1 MMDFSDADEQQEF
14 TLIPADTIAK
24 ARLEIKPGYE
34 MSDRF
39 VTESKHSDSRY
50 LNCAWV
56 IMEGPYARRI
66 VFDLIGVYGNEMF
79 VNKGRARIRAIL
91 ESARGIDPKDESEEA
106 MKARKISSYEELD
119 GLEVT
124 IKIGIQHDK
133 SGNYDDK
140 NIVKK
145 ILPNSSPTPK
155 SSEEMTDVP
164 F

>member
-39 VTESKHSDSRY
+39 LTASKHSDSSSI
-50 LNCAWV
+50 AHGS
-56 IMEGPYARRI
+56 EGPYARRI

-79 VNKGRARIRAIL
+79 VNKGRARIRVIL

-124 IKIGIQHDK
+124 IKIGSTIRAE
-133 SGNYDDK
+133 
-140 NIVKK
+140 ITTIK
-145 ILPNSSPTPK
+145 IS
-155 SSEEMTDVP
+155 
-164 F
+164 